1 VHVIGTAGHVDHG
14 KSTLVQALT
23 GTHPDRL
30 KEEREREMTI
40 DLGFAWF
47 DLPGPRGEPVGVID
61 VPGHRDFIENMLAGV
76 GGIDAALFVVA
87 ADEGV
92 MPQTRE
98 HLAILD
104 LLQIGG
110 GVIALTKID
119 LADSAEWI
127 DLVSGELSQL
137 TRGTALQ
144 SAPVIPV
151 SAKTG
156 RGLDAL
162 RHALAD
168 CLAARPARRD
178 INRPR
183 LPIDRAFTMSGFGTV
198 VTGTLLDGS
207 LNVGDEMTI
216 LPSNRAARI
225 RGLQTHKT
233 KLDSAVPGSRVAV
246 NLSGVQLD
254 EVRRGDVLCR
264 PDTLRSTELL
274 DAQFRHLR
282 DADSPLKHNAEVKL
296 FVGASETLARARVLS
311 GDELQ
316 PGETGWLQIV
326 PADPVVVVKGD
337 RFILRR
343 PSPGATLGG
352 GLVVDPQPR
361 RKHRRR
367 DPETLARLETLLR
380 GTPAEVLLQA
390 IDSLGFAT
398 LADAVAKSGLDSS
411 ASEEAVVE
419 LIANGDLIPLD
430 SAPPNFRRPI
440 PPHTLIT
447 SHATV
452 NRLTRATTDLLAA
465 FHAANPLRHGLPR
478 EELKSKLKLAPKVF
492 NAFAA
497 FTVAQGSVAESG
509 AYVRLPTHEVK
520 LTPAQQ
526 TSVNTLLAT
535 FRRDPHNTPSVKEA
549 AVAVGD
555 DVLAVLNDRGDLVQV
570 SPEVLF
576 LRETYDAMAKAV
588 RDHLLANRAVTVAQ
602 ARDMFNTS
610 RKYALAFLEYLDSA
624 GVTVRRGDERVLK

>member
-1 VHVIGTAGHVDHG
+1 MA
-14 KSTLVQALT
+14 
-23 GTHPDRL
+23 
-30 KEEREREMTI
+30 
-40 DLGFAWF
+40 F
-47 DLPGPRGEPVGVID
+47 DELAY
-61 VPGHRDFIENMLAGV
+61 PGHPYAIPDDGSPATIGAIIQEDLAAFHRQHFGPQQMMIAVV
-76 GGIDAALFVVA
+76 GGIPVEQAVEL
-87 ADEGV
+87 ADEHFGDWEN
-92 MPQTRE
+92 PDQTAEPELPALPSLDGSRE
-98 HLAILD
+98 KRLPLPGKS
-104 LLQIGG
+104 Q
-110 GVIALTKID
+110 
-119 LADSAEWI
+119 S
-127 DLVSGELSQL
+127 DLVLGVP
-137 TRGTALQ
+137 G
-144 SAPVIPV
+144 
-151 SAKTG
+151 
-156 RGLDAL
+156 
-162 RHALAD
+162 
-168 CLAARPARRD
+168 PARRD
-178 INRPR
+178 PVYLSALMGNSV
-183 LPIDRAFTMSGFGTV
+183 LGQFGMY
-198 VTGTLLDGS
+198 GRI
-207 LNVGDEMTI
+207 GDAVRE
-216 LPSNRAARI
+216 AA
-225 RGLQTHKT
+225 GLAYY
-233 KLDSAVPGSRVAV
+233 SYS
-246 NLSGVQLD
+246 
-254 EVRRGDVLCR
+254 
-264 PDTLRSTELL
+264 
-274 DAQFRHLR
+274 
-282 DADSPLKHNAEVKL
+282 
-296 FVGASETLARARVLS
+296 
-311 GDELQ
+311 
-316 PGETGWLQIV
+316 
-326 PADPVVVVKGD
+326 
-337 RFILRR
+337 
-343 PSPGATLGG
+343 TLGG

>member
-1 VHVIGTAGHVDHG
+1 MHVIGTAGHVDHG

-47 DLPGPRGEPVGVID
+47 DLPGPEGEPVGVID

-137 TRGTALQ
+137 TRGTALHD
-144 SAPVIPV
+144 APIIPV

-156 RGLDAL
+156 HGLDAL
-162 RHALAD
+162 RRALAD
-168 CLAARPARRD
+168 CLAARPARPD
-178 INRPR
+178 LNRPR
-183 LPIDRAFTMSGFGTV
+183 LPIDRAFTMPGFGTV
-198 VTGTLLDGS
+198 VTGTLLDGT
-207 LNVGDEMTI
+207 LHVGDELVI
-216 LPSNRAARI
+216 LPSNRPARI

-246 NLSGVQLD
+246 NLSGVQVD
-254 EVRRGDVLCR
+254 EIRRGDVLCA
-264 PDTLRSTELL
+264 PDTLRPTDLL
-274 DAQFRHLR
+274 DAQFRHLP
-282 DADSPLKHNAEVKL
+282 DADAPLKHNAEVKF

-316 PGETGWLQIV
+316 SGETGWLQIV
-326 PADPVVVVKGD
+326 LADPVVVVKGE

-352 GLVVDPQPR
+352 GLVVDPHPR
-361 RKHRRR
+361 RKHKRR
-367 DPETLARLETLLR
+367 DPETLARLETLL
-380 GTPAEVLLQA
+380 GGSPAEVLLQA
-390 IDSLGFAT
+390 MDSLGIAT
-398 LADAVAKSGLDSS
+398 LADAVAKSGLDTS
-411 ASEEAVVE
+411 ASAEAVAE
-419 LIANGDLIPLD
+419 LLANGDLILLD
-430 SAPPNFRRPI
+430 HSRTGTLSKAEVPTL
-440 PPHTLIT
+440 PHSLVA
-447 SHATV
+447 SRATV
-452 NRLTRATTDLLAA
+452 HRLTRATTDLLAA
-465 FHAANPLRHGLPR
+465 FHAANPLRPGLPR
-478 EELKSKLKLAPKVF
+478 EELKSKLKLTPKVF
-492 NAFAA
+492 SAFAA
-497 FTVAQGSVAESG
+497 YAVAQGAVAESG
-509 AYVRLPTHEVK
+509 VIVRLPTHEVK

-526 TSVNTLLAT
+526 ASVNMLLAA
-535 FRRDPHNTPSVKEA
+535 FRRDPSSRNTPSAKEA
-549 AVAVGD
+549 AAAVGD
-555 DVLAVLNDRGDLVQV
+555 DVLAVLIERGDLVQA

-576 LRETYDAMAKAV
+576 LRETYDAMAQAV
-588 RDHLLANRAVTVAQ
+588 RAHLLANRAVTVAQ

-610 RKYALAFLEYLDSA
+610 RKYALVNCSDRHSN
-624 GVTVRRGDERVLK
+624 T

>member
-1 VHVIGTAGHVDHG
+1 MHVIGTAGHVDHG

-47 DLPGPRGEPVGVID
+47 DLPGPGGEPVGVID

-127 DLVSGELSQL
+127 DLVAGELSQL
-137 TRGTALQ
+137 TRGTVLHA
-144 SAPVIPV
+144 APVVPV

-156 RGLDAL
+156 HGLDAL
-162 RHALAD
+162 RLALAD

-178 INRPR
+178 LNRPR

-207 LNVGDEMTI
+207 LHVGDEMTI

-264 PDTLRSTELL
+264 QDTLRTTELL

-326 PADPVVVVKGD
+326 LADPVVVVKGD

-352 GLVVDPQPR
+352 GLVVDPHPR
-361 RKHRRR
+361 RKHKRRN
-367 DPETLARLETLLR
+367 PETLARLETLLR
-380 GTPAEVLLQA
+380 GTPGEVLLQA
-390 IDSLGFAT
+390 VESLSSGPLSA
-398 LADAVAKSGLDSS
+398 AIAKAGLDSES
-411 ASEEAVVE
+411 ANQAVAE
-419 LIANGDLIPLD
+419 LTATGDLITLD
-430 SAPPNFRRPI
+430 PPQTPAL
-440 PPHTLIT
+440 PHSLVA
-447 SHATV
+447 SRATV
-452 NRLTRATTDLLAA
+452 HRLTRATTDLLAA
-465 FHAANPLRHGLPR
+465 FHAANPLRPGLPR

-492 NAFAA
+492 NAFAVYA
-497 FTVAQGSVAESG
+497 VAQGAVVESG
-509 AYVRLPTHEVK
+509 VFMRLPTHEVK
-520 LTPAQQ
+520 LTPPQQ
-526 TSVNTLLAT
+526 MTVDTLLAT
-535 FRRDPHNTPSVKEA
+535 FRRDPHNTPSAKESA
-549 AVAVGD
+549 AAVGD
-555 DVLAVLNDRGDLVQV
+555 DVLAVLIDRGDLVQM

-576 LRETYDAMAKAV
+576 LRETYDAMVKAV

-610 RKYALAFLEYLDSA
+610 RKYALAFLEYLDSM